1 MVAYHSVFL
10 VYKIRMEGN
19 PKYFVDK
26 FSSSPNPTYQTRFID
41 DGGIKKSRIY
51 KKDDPISSFV
61 PNSIETWNE
70 PPSPGNKKLSKSVL
84 I

>member
-1 MVAYHSVFL
+1 
-10 VYKIRMEGN
+10 MEGN

-26 FSSSPNPTYQTRFID
+26 FSSSTNPTYQTRFID

-51 KKDDPISSFV
+51 KKEDPISSFV
-61 PNSIETWNE
+61 PSSIETWNHLPQE
-70 PPSPGNKKLSKSVL
+70 IRNSANLLQFKTKLKTWIKSNVE